1 MSPVGVASTAGFCL
15 GSFHA
20 RLPPIHGHIRTQ
32 CLRME
37 WTMDTPRPQTREHKN
52 LWQMCTKKTWFGL
65 EDDTCQSGMLTALAA
80 RAGRLLSRDT
90 SNSLESP
97 QHLQNTINATISFL
111 PSMLSFKV
119 KCINQFLLQL
129 SVNFHHCYFI
139 KYPRTPHSCFII
151 LKKNSYSVING
162 WHIVGKHN
170 SCNIALLQQLNINHT
185 ALLRLK
191 NISLI

>member
-1 MSPVGVASTAGFCL
+1 MLNFSLSSLFQRHFCHSGNNSGHTHVVPVPSAGIELPGQASERLGKCL
-15 GSFHA
+15 LLVWL
-20 RLPPIHGHIRTQ
+20 RLQASVWDPSTLGCPPF
-32 CLRME
+32 
-37 WTMDTPRPQTREHKN
+37 MDTFGHNAWGWNGPWIHRGRRHVNIKICDR
-52 LWQMCTKKTWFGL
+52 CTKKTWFGL

-129 SVNFHHCYFI
+129 SVNF
-139 KYPRTPHSCFII
+139 
-151 LKKNSYSVING
+151 
-162 WHIVGKHN
+162 
-170 SCNIALLQQLNINHT
+170 A
-185 ALLRLK
+185 
-191 NISLI
+191 IS

>member
-1 MSPVGVASTAGFCL
+1 MLNFSLSSLFQRHFCHSGNNSGHTHVVRVPSAGKWKAGKMSPVGVASTAGFCL

-119 KCINQFLLQL
+119 KCIHQFLLQL

-139 KYPRTPHSCFII
+139 KYTRTPRSCFKIF
-151 LKKNSYSVING
+151 
-162 WHIVGKHN
+162 
-170 SCNIALLQQLNINHT
+170 
-185 ALLRLK
+185 
-191 NISLI
+191 